1 MSDNQQAQKN
11 PHAPRE
17 MRLEDLT
24 PDMAL
29 PHNIF
34 ADMGLPNAEM
44 RQAKALVSILFEK
57 TLKGQ
62 GLSQRQAAERTG
74 LTQPEVSKIVR
85 GVCSGFTLDRLL
97 SAMAALGQDVEIT
110 FQDAPPDQK
119 RGAVRVGPAE
129 ADMATGNVLQA
140 SSAGGVEIV
149 GIDASNP
156 LRARRKAAASRPQ
169 KAQSG
174 ASV

>member
-1 MSDNQQAQKN
+1 MPNNQHTQKN
-11 PHAPRE
+11 QYAQRE

-34 ADMGLPNAEM
+34 ADMGLPNAEI

-57 TLKGQ
+57 ILKGQ
-62 GLSQRQAAERTG
+62 GLTQRQAAERTG

-85 GVCSGFTLDRLL
+85 GVCSGFTLDRML

-110 FQDAPPDQK
+110 FQNAAPDQK
-119 RGAVRVGPAE
+119 RGVVRVGPAE
-129 ADMATGNVLQA
+129 ADVATINMLQA
-140 SSAGGVEIV
+140 LAAGGVEIV
-149 GIDASNP
+149 DIDASNP
-156 LRARRKAAASRPQ
+156 LRARRAAAAPRPQ
-169 KAQSG
+169 KAEIG